1 MSSGATLGR
10 LLAPASVAV
19 VGATDRAGAYG
30 RHALENLLRA
40 GFGGRVVA
48 VNPGRREVLGT
59 PCLPDLVE
67 AGPVD
72 AVVVATPAATV
83 PAVLA
88 TAAGLGC
95 GGAIVLAAG
104 FAETGDAGAQDRLL
118 AAAGAM
124 PVVGPNSNGVVAVA
138 ARASMWGDAVTL
150 PDPAAATTALVTQ
163 SGNLGVLALAH
174 RAGLGLHTV
183 VSLGNAASVDA
194 AAAMDHLAAAPGVRV
209 VAAYLEADG
218 DGARTAAALAR
229 CAERD
234 VRVVVLKAGRSAEG
248 RTVGGA
254 HTASLSGDHAAFAA
268 LAREAGAVLVTNPHD
283 LFETARA
290 LAAGRRDPRGCAV
303 VTCSGGDA
311 AVAADLAADAGVP
324 LTRWAPATLA
334 ALAAALPATATPTN
348 PLDHTNLVWDDPAA
362 LRRIGAAVTADP
374 DVGHALYVQ
383 DEPAGLPPADAAEW
397 RRTREGALD
406 GLAAGGGSPLLV
418 ATTPGQEPAGAVGGL
433 LPALLA
439 VAALRTPGPSP
450 ARLREV
456 AAAAVAVAGRAGP
469 DAPPG
474 RWLAEH
480 EALPLLVAAGVA
492 VPAHGVAA
500 TPREAAA
507 VAARL
512 GVPVAVK
519 LSAPGLLHASEA
531 GGVVLGAE
539 GPASVEAVAERLLG
553 APGPPAGAR
562 VLVAAMAA
570 PGAEVIVGARA
581 DGVVPT
587 LVVGLGGIWSEA
599 LADVVTLP
607 LPVTPDV
614 VRAGLLRLRGSA
626 LLTGGRGRPAVDVEA
641 LAVLAARVG
650 DLLLGCPDLVS
661 VELNP
666 VLVNGSGA
674 VAVDALALWTGRAA
688 PA

>member
-1 MSSGATLGR
+1 MISGAALGR

-40 GFGGRVVA
+40 GFAGRVVA
-48 VNPGRREVLGT
+48 VNPGRRDVLGV
-59 PCLPDLVE
+59 PCVPSLAD
-67 AGPVD
+67 AGAVD

-83 PAVLA
+83 PDVLA
-88 TAAGLGC
+88 TAAGLRC
-95 GGAIVLAAG
+95 GGAVVLAAG

-124 PVVGPNSNGVVAVA
+124 PVVGPNSNGVVAVT
-138 ARASMWGDAVTL
+138 ARAPMWGDAVTL

-194 AAAMDHLAAAPGVRV
+194 AAALGHLAAAPGVRV

-268 LAREAGAVLVTNPHD
+268 LAREAGAVLVTSPHD

-311 AVAADLAADAGVP
+311 AVAADLAADTGVA
-324 LTRWAPATLA
+324 LTRWSPATLA
-334 ALAAALPATATPTN
+334 ALTAALPATATPTN

-362 LRRIGAAVTADP
+362 LHRIGAAVTADP

-383 DEPAGLPPADAAEW
+383 DEPAGLSPSDAGEW
-397 RRTREGALD
+397 RRTRDGALA
-406 GLAAGGGSPLLV
+406 GLAAGGAVPMLV

-433 LPALLA
+433 RPALLA
-439 VAALRTPGPSP
+439 
-450 ARLREV
+450 
-456 AAAAVAVAGRAGP
+456 
-469 DAPPG
+469 
-474 RWLAEH
+474 EH
-480 EALPLLVAAGVA
+480 EVLPLLVAAGVA

-500 TPREAAA
+500 TAAQAGA

-531 GGVVLGAE
+531 GGVVLGIDGA
-539 GPASVEAVAERLLG
+539 AAVEAVAARLL
-553 APGPPAGAR
+553 ATPGLPTGAR

-570 PGAEVIVGARA
+570 PGTEVLVSARA

-607 LPVTPDV
+607 LPVTGQA

-626 LLTGGRGRPAVDVEA
+626 LLTGGRGRPAVDLDA
-641 LAVLAARVG
+641 LVALAARVG
-650 DLLLGCPDLVS
+650 DLLLGCPDLAS

>member
-1 MSSGATLGR
+1 VTLGR
-10 LLAPASVAV
+10 LLAPESVAV
-19 VGATDRAGAYG
+19 VGATDRAGSYG
-30 RHALENLLRA
+30 RQVLENLLRA
-40 GFGGRVVA
+40 GFGGRIIA
-48 VNPGRREVLGT
+48 VNPGRREVLGV
-59 PCLPDLVE
+59 PCLPSLTD

-72 AVVVATPAATV
+72 AVVVATPATTV
-83 PAVLA
+83 ADVLA
-88 TAAGLGC
+88 TAADLGC
-95 GGAIVLAAG
+95 GGAVVLAAG
-104 FAETGDAGAQDRLL
+104 FAEAGDVAAQDRLR

-124 PVVGPNSNGVVAVA
+124 PVVGPNSNGVVAVT
-138 ARASMWGDAVTL
+138 ARAPMWGDAVTL
-150 PDPAAATTALVTQ
+150 PDPAGATTAVVTQ

-194 AAAMDHLAAAPGVRV
+194 AAAIHHLATAPGVRV

-218 DGARTAAALAR
+218 DGARTATALAR
-229 CAERD
+229 CAEQD

-248 RTVGGA
+248 RSAGGA

-268 LAREAGAVLVTNPHD
+268 LAREAGAVLVTTPHD
-283 LFETARA
+283 LLETARA
-290 LAAGRRDPRGCAV
+290 LAAGRRDPRGCV
-303 VTCSGGDA
+303 VITCSGGDA

-324 LTRWAPATLA
+324 LARWAPQTLA
-334 ALAAALPATATPTN
+334 ALGDALPATATPTN

-362 LRRIGAAVTADP
+362 LLRIGAAVTGDP
-374 DVGHALYVQ
+374 GVGHALYVQ
-383 DEPAGLPPADAAEW
+383 DEPAGLSPSDAGQW
-397 RRTREGALD
+397 RRTREAALE
-406 GLAAGGGSPLLV
+406 GLAAGGVTPLLV
-418 ATTPGQEPAGAVGGL
+418 ATTPGQEPPGAVGGL

-439 VAALRTPGPSP
+439 VAALRAPAPSP
-450 ARLREV
+450 ARLRAV
-456 AAAAVAVAGRAGP
+456 AAAAGAVAGRTGP
-469 DAPPG
+469 GAPAG

-480 EALPLLVAAGVA
+480 EALPLLAAAGVA

-500 TPREAAA
+500 TPGEAGV

-519 LSAPGLLHASEA
+519 LSAPGLLHASDC
-531 GGVVLGAE
+531 GGVALGVE
-539 GPASVEAVAERLLG
+539 GAAAAEAVAERLLG
-553 APGPPAGAR
+553 TTGRPVGAR

-570 PGAEVIVGARA
+570 PGVEVLVSARA

-607 LPVTPDV
+607 LPATPDD
-614 VRAGLLRLRGSA
+614 VRPGLLRLRGA
-626 LLTGGRGRPAVDVEA
+626 GLLTGVRGRPGVDVDA
-641 LAVLAARVG
+641 LVTLACRVG
-650 DLLLGCPDLVS
+650 DLLLDRAELVS

-666 VLVNGSGA
+666 VLVSDCGA
-674 VAVDALALWTGRAA
+674 VAVDALALWTGREA

>member
-1 MSSGATLGR
+1 VPCVPS
-10 LLAPASVAV
+10 LA
-19 VGATDRAGAYG
+19 DAGA
-30 RHALENLLRA
+30 
-40 GFGGRVVA
+40 
-48 VNPGRREVLGT
+48 
-59 PCLPDLVE
+59 
-67 AGPVD
+67 VD

-83 PAVLA
+83 PDVLA

-95 GGAIVLAAG
+95 GGAVVLAAG
-104 FAETGDAGAQDRLL
+104 FAETGDADAQDRLL
-118 AAAGAM
+118 VAAGAM
-124 PVVGPNSNGVVAVA
+124 PVVGPNSNGVVAVT
-138 ARASMWGDAVTL
+138 ARAPMWGDAVAL

-194 AAAMDHLAAAPGVRV
+194 AAALGHLATAPGVRV

-218 DGARTAAALAR
+218 DGARTATALAR

-268 LAREAGAVLVTNPHD
+268 LAREAGAVLVTSPHD

-290 LAAGRRDPRGCAV
+290 LAAGRRDPRRCAV

-311 AVAADLAADAGVP
+311 AVAADLAADAGVA
-324 LTRWAPATLA
+324 LTRWSPATLA
-334 ALAAALPATATPTN
+334 ALTAALPATATPTN

-362 LRRIGAAVTADP
+362 LARIGAAVAADP
-374 DVGHALYVQ
+374 GVGHALYVQ
-383 DEPAGLPPADAAEW
+383 DEPAGLSPSDAGEW
-397 RRTREGALD
+397 RRTRDGALD
-406 GLAAGGGSPLLV
+406 GLVAGGVTPLLV
-418 ATTPGQEPAGAVGGL
+418 ATTPGQEPPGAVGGL

-439 VAALRTPGPSP
+439 VAALRAPAPTA

-456 AAAAVAVAGRAGP
+456 AAAAAAVAGRTGP
-469 DAPPG
+469 GAPAG

-480 EALPLLVAAGVA
+480 EALPLLAAAGVA

-500 TPREAAA
+500 TAAQAGA

-519 LSAPGLLHASEA
+519 LSAPGLLHASET
-531 GGVVLGAE
+531 GGVALGVE
-539 GPASVEAVAERLLG
+539 GARAVEAVAGRLL
-553 APGPPAGAR
+553 ATPGLPTGTR

-570 PGAEVIVGARA
+570 PGAEVLVSARA

-607 LPVTPDV
+607 LPAAPDA
-614 VRAGLLRLRGSA
+614 VRAGLLRLRGA
-626 LLTGGRGRPAVDVEA
+626 GLLTGGRGVPAVDVEA
-641 LAVLAARVG
+641 LVMLACRVG
-650 DLLLGCPDLVS
+650 DLLLGCRDLVS